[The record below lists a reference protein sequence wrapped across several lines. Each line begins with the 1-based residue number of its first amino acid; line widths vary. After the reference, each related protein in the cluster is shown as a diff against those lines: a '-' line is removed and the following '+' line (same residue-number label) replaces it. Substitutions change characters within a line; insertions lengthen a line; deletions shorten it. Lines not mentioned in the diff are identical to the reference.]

1 MNGFVPSLEHS
12 GALSNLTSFISC
24 LQMVAVSDTRL
35 CIPSG
40 SVSVLLRVLKF
51 TQIDGDSTA
60 HLESG
65 QPVRMVLWK
74 SKALENLCNILSIL
88 SQFLVK
94 MYEFILGLT
103 FGGYLGK
110 DAGAAVEAQGA

>member
-1 MNGFVPSLEHS
+1 MLADGR
-12 GALSNLTSFISC
+12 SFRHKT
-24 LQMVAVSDTRL
+24 VYTFR
-35 CIPSG
+35 
-40 SVSVLLRVLKF
+40 VSVCFAQGVEIHSDK
-51 TQIDGDSTA
+51 DSTA

-74 SKALENLCNILSIL
+74 SKDLENLCNILSIL

-110 DAGAAVEAQGA
+110 DAGAAVDAQGA